1 MKRSEINAL
10 IKENIEFLK
19 EILEKYLIRLYTVD
33 NTTVIAD
40 QTWEVLYP
48 MEGIRFSDGDDNH
61 GSMVLKYKNNDTEVL
76 FTGDI
81 SLEDEKLLIGE
92 NTSLSADILKV
103 SHHGSMYSSSAEF
116 LEKVDAETAVISCGR
131 DNIYGHPHKETL
143 ERLQGTNIYRT
154 DEQGSV
160 LVKLQRD
167 GTYKIET
174 MTERKPLYERIKKTM
189 EKW

>member
-1 MKRSEINAL
+1 EGD
-10 IKENIEFLK
+10 EN
-19 EILEKYLIRLYTVD
+19 D
-33 NTTVIAD
+33 
-40 QTWEVLYP
+40 
-48 MEGIRFSDGDDNH
+48 
-61 GSMVLKYKNNDTEVL
+61 GSMVLKYSAGGTEVL

-81 SLEDEKLLIGE
+81 TMEGEQLLVQQGAD
-92 NTSLSADILKV
+92 LSADILKV

-174 MTERKPLYERIKKTM
+174 MTERKPLYERIKETM